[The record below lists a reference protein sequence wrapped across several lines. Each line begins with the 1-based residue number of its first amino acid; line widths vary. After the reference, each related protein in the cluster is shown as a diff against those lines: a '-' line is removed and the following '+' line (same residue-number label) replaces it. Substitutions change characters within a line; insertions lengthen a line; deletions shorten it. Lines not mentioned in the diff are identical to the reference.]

1 MKTLFNIQFCGT
13 KAAHRP
19 ILGNSPRTNKWWG
32 RRLQYVILK
41 SLRDLIRLD
50 ETPYRIAMG
59 CACGIF
65 SSALPIFGQTF
76 IGMILARLLNV
87 SVISSLPWTWIS
99 NPVTTLPMW
108 YGGYRLGVW
117 LLSEEGIILSYTE
130 MGGLIQEF
138 DTLNWTQELSLMS
151 DTLWNSLL
159 PLWLGT
165 SVIGMAM
172 AIPGFFVV
180 YYFVAWRQRYR
191 KLKRER

>member
-1 MKTLFNIQFCGT
+1 
-13 KAAHRP
+13 
-19 ILGNSPRTNKWWG
+19 
-32 RRLQYVILK
+32 
-41 SLRDLIRLD
+41 
-50 ETPYRIAMG
+50 
-59 CACGIF
+59 
-65 SSALPIFGQTF
+65 
-76 IGMILARLLNV
+76 
-87 SVISSLPWTWIS
+87 
-99 NPVTTLPMW
+99 MW